1 MTPPQSQPRPRADL
15 ADMAIALACGLA
27 IASTA
32 LFLGVMPF
40 IRSLAGS
47 RDFIVYWATG
57 QQLVRHSDPYD
68 PYLLGILEHS
78 AGLMRAGTFYMRNPP
93 WGLPVVLPLGFVSAR
108 AAALPWSL
116 LMLALALVS
125 VRALWKMLG
134 GAGDSVQWLG
144 YAFPPAL
151 QCVVMGQTSLFLLV
165 GLALFL
171 RLHRSRPFW
180 AGAALWFCTLKPH
193 LFLPWAV
200 ALFAWIVVSRA
211 WRILLG
217 GAAAM
222 AASCLVTEALDPH
235 AWSQY
240 FRWARTS
247 GISHQYIPCLSIE
260 LRHLVHPAAE
270 WLTFVPAALACL
282 WALMYYRARRS
293 VWDWMT
299 HGNLLILVS
308 LVVAPYCWF
317 YDQCLAMPAVLAAA
331 AATRSRKI
339 LAALGI
345 LYLLV
350 VIQPY
355 AFGIDLASP
364 LYLWPAPAWLS
375 WYLLARRSAQTAEYQ
390 LAPDAVQAA
399 SLG

>member
-1 MTPPQSQPRPRADL
+1 MPQPQSQQQPRADL
-15 ADMAIALACGLA
+15 ADITIALACALA
-27 IASTA
+27 LTSAA
-32 LFLGVMPF
+32 LFLGVIPF

-47 RDFIVYWATG
+47 RDFIVYWATA
-57 QQLVRHSDPYD
+57 QQLVHHSNPYD
-68 PYLLGILEHS
+68 PYVLGILEHS
-78 AGLMRAGTFYMRNPP
+78 AGLVPAGTFYMRNPP
-93 WGLPVVLPLGFVSAR
+93 WGLPVVLPLGFVPAR

-116 LMLALALVS
+116 LMLVLALVS

-134 GAGDSVQWLG
+134 EAGNSVQWLG

-165 GLALFL
+165 GLVLFL

-180 AGAALWFCTLKPH
+180 AGAFLWFCTLKPH

-211 WRILLG
+211 WRILFG

-240 FRWARTS
+240 FQWARTS

-260 LRHLVHPAAE
+260 LRHLAHPAAE
-270 WLTFVPAALACL
+270 WLTFIPAALACL
-282 WALMYYRARRS
+282 WALMYYWTRRR

-331 AATRSRKI
+331 AFTRSRTV
-339 LAALGI
+339 LGLLGV
-345 LYLLV
+345 LYLFV
-350 VIQPY
+350 VLQPY
-355 AFGIDLASP
+355 LFGINLASP
-364 LYLWPAPAWLS
+364 LFLWTAPAWLL
-375 WYLLARRSAQTAEYQ
+375 WYLLARRSAARPADVPVHATA
-390 LAPDAVQAA
+390 LN
-399 SLG
+399 